1 MLNTAIAFP
10 KAMEQDIQRAIE
22 ILREEGCSQ
31 VFLFGSATT
40 GRLRAESD
48 IDLAARG
55 IPRGRFFSLMGRL
68 LFELEH
74 SVDLVDLD
82 RQRDFAEHLKR
93 ENALVQIA

>member
-1 MLNTAIAFP
+1 MLTSMAYP
-10 KAMEQDIQRAIE
+10 KALEQDIQQAIK

-31 VFLFGSATT
+31 VFLFGSTTT

-48 IDLAARG
+48 IDLAVRG
-55 IPRGRFFSLMGRL
+55 IPRGRYFSLVGRL
-68 LFELEH
+68 LLELEH

-82 RQRDFAEHLKR
+82 KQHDFAEHLKR